1 MTIPKYTF
9 HPIIISNDYE
19 KVEILWKNP
28 WKILFSAILRPMRG
42 HSKISLFRQNYKNF
56 FRPFQNRISTT
67 LACNCSL
74 GSFQPVK
81 YFTHRPTWRTF
92 SKTSEFRIIPITIN
106 RTKYRRYGW
115 GYWVTEYFTDQRTD
129 LACPHP
135 RRPPTYAFHPS
146 ITSGNSILGWKERQ
160 PTYHNKIV
168 GQAPNAIRA
177 EFNVVKGS
185 QIVEDEVRAPGLKN
199 ERKNS

>member
-1 MTIPKYTF
+1 MKRLK
-9 HPIIISNDYE
+9 SCG
-19 KVEILWKNP
+19 
-28 WKILFSAILRPMRG
+28 KILGKFFS
-42 HSKISLFRQNYKNF
+42 
-56 FRPFQNRISTT
+56 RPFPDQWEVIVKFHCFDRITRIFFAHFRIGFPPTT

-81 YFTHRPTWRTF
+81 YFAHRPTWRTF

-129 LACPHP
+129 LARPHP

-185 QIVEDEVRAPGLKN
+185 
-199 ERKNS
+199 